1 MNNYHKF
8 AAYLVVLLCL
18 SSCGTY
24 FNQPFSQESARIG
37 EFSKSTN
44 LLLDLPAAKDP
55 VEIAVYNF
63 SDQTGQY
70 KAVENGSTFS
80 TAVTQGATTILIK
93 ALGDSG
99 WFVPIERES
108 LINLS
113 TERNIIRN
121 TKQEYIKG
129 LNPNEPPLPPL
140 LYAGL
145 MLEGGIISYDTNI
158 VTGGAGARYFGVGGS
173 ARYRQDR
180 ITVYLRAVSTSSGEI
195 LKTIYV
201 SKTILSQAVDVS
213 LFRFVK
219 FQRLLEAE
227 TGFTQNEPV
236 QLAVKDAIEKA
247 VHDLIIEGIK
257 DGYWQTKE
265 GQEVDNSL
273 VAKYNKEV
281 ERSNATQLYNRF
293 TFKRR
298 TENVVHGSI
307 GTARINGDYINAEH
321 QLNIR
326 LGYKRYLG
334 KHFNLNLN
342 ANRFSLKNKNIFDK
356 SFVSVDANV
365 EYNILPFDKLSP
377 YIYVGGG
384 TNISNDFNNINPKF
398 QAGLGLEYLVT
409 DRLGVTAFVENNFV
423 FSDAI
428 DDLVRG
434 DRDDMYLRLGLGVN
448 LYVGNYNTKTDLKRA
463 EERARKKE
471 LKRIKRENIEK
482 GLYNKDSQVEVQ
494 PVENEGKTTETDEN

>member
-1 MNNYHKF
+1 MKYYHKF
-8 AAYLVVLLCL
+8 TAYFIICLCF
-18 SSCGTY
+18 SSCGSY
-24 FNQPFSQESARIG
+24 FNQPYSQEPSRIG
-37 EFSKSTN
+37 ELSKSTN
-44 LLLDLPAAKDP
+44 LITNLPEAKDP

-99 WFVPIERES
+99 WFVPIEREN
-108 LINLS
+108 LANLS
-113 TERNIIRN
+113 TERNIIRS

-257 DGYWQTKE
+257 DGYWSSNAGK
-265 GQEVDNSL
+265 EVDNKL
-273 VAKYNKEV
+273 VADFDAEV
-281 ERSNATQLYNRF
+281 EEANSTELFNRF
-293 TFKRR
+293 SFKRR
-298 TENVVHGSI
+298 TDNVVHGSL
-307 GTARINGDYINAEH
+307 GLTRINGDFINPDFN
-321 QLNIR
+321 LNAR
-326 LGYKRYLG
+326 LGYKRYLSSN
-334 KHFNLNLN
+334 FNLNLN
-342 ANRFSLKNKNIFDK
+342 ANIFNLSNEDIFDQ
-356 SFVSVDANV
+356 SFVSIDANV

-377 YIYVGGG
+377 YIYAGGG
-384 TNISNDFNNINPKF
+384 TNISNDFNNISPKF
-398 QAGLGLEYLVT
+398 QTGLGLEYLAT

-423 FSDAI
+423 FSDNLDGLI
-428 DDLVRG
+428 RG
-434 DRDDMYLRLGLGVN
+434 KRDDMYIRVGLGVN
-448 LYVGNYNTKTDLKRA
+448 LYIGNYNTKKDIERSQKR
-463 EERARKKE
+463 ERNKE
-471 LKRIKRENIEK
+471 LKKIRRENIEK
-482 GLYNKDSQVEVQ
+482 RLENTDS
-494 PVENEGKTTETDEN
+494 ETDIKPAVEDEN